1 MQCNCVYTG
10 SLGKDD
16 KGVIWGSVCAEYTT
30 GYEVAVYH
38 NVNEWMICFPNSE
51 THGTS
56 NVRDVKM
63 TTVPGTGKV
72 QLKLP
77 MVDERIAVM
86 LYLHTLMMKTV
97 AAKQAQKRLSQ
108 SQRRSGLVAKLKLM
122 GTTQS

>member
-1 MQCNCVYTG
+1 MQCHRVYTG

-30 GYEVAVYH
+30 GYEVAVNH
-38 NVNEWMICFPNSE
+38 NEWMICFPNSE

-63 TTVPGTGKV
+63 TTVPDTGNIH
-72 QLKLP
+72 LKLP
-77 MVDERIAVM
+77 MVDEMIAVM

-108 SQRRSGLVAKLKLM
+108 SQRRSRLVAKLRLM
-122 GTTQS
+122 RTTRS